1 MTTPARKAALQ
12 WFHDRGDVRLTQDGR
27 FSEEPTSNMV
37 GRMMTEGLLERRAIS
52 PWDGLYSLTDKG
64 RRALHGDAT

>member
-12 WFHDRGDVRLTQDGR
+12 WFHDRGEVKGIRGAPFGPEMLRLMEKDGQVECR
-27 FSEEPTSNMV
+27 QPGNP
-37 GRMMTEGLLERRAIS
+37 I
-52 PWDGLYSLTDKG
+52 WSLTDKG